1 MELNEKQLNKIYSN
15 NPYLSLFLDA
25 YEREVLYDEWG
36 RLLDDGRPLGGMK
49 MNRLRELRI
58 KAGMSQKELGRKI
71 DRNENTICKY
81 EKGLREPKL
90 NTWKILANTLHVTP
104 QYLVGWTDDPRASNS
119 IRNSGSFVHASM
131 HPVSNSCGER

>member
-1 MELNEKQLNKIYSN
+1 MNSSKKIASHTVHT
-15 NPYLSLFLDA
+15 A
-25 YEREVLYDEWG
+25 T
-36 RLLDDGRPLGGMK
+36 DGQCTYNTVRVEGPLGGMK

-71 DRNENTICKY
+71 DRNGNTICKY

-104 QYLVGWTDDPRASNS
+104 QYLVGWTDDPRA
-119 IRNSGSFVHASM
+119 
-131 HPVSNSCGER
+131 

>member
-1 MELNEKQLNKIYSN
+1 MHLQHRMGWE
-15 NPYLSLFLDA
+15 A
-25 YEREVLYDEWG
+25 RE
-36 RLLDDGRPLGGMK
+36 GGMK

-90 NTWKILANTLHVTP
+90 ETWKALANFFHVTP
-104 QYLVGWTDDPRASNS
+104 QYLVGWTDDPRA
-119 IRNSGSFVHASM
+119 
-131 HPVSNSCGER
+131 